1 MSGNLGSSADALHH
15 KSAAMKNGAALTM
28 VNSSIRY
35 ACAVVAI
42 GTLAATP
49 SAAQPNKTPGGPGI
63 TVPLTMGIGTL
74 TETGR
79 PVSQQ
84 SATGAPV
91 VPLPPAAP
99 ITLEIG
105 TLTET
110 GRPATGAPKPKN

>member
-1 MSGNLGSSADALHH
+1 M
-15 KSAAMKNGAALTM
+15 
-28 VNSSIRY
+28 
-35 ACAVVAI
+35 VAI

-49 SAAQPNKTPGGPGI
+49 SAGQANKTPGSPGI
-63 TVPLTMGIGTL
+63 TVPLTMGVGTL

-79 PVSQQ
+79 PASQQ

-91 VPLPPAAP
+91 VPLISIAP

-110 GRPATGAPKPKN
+110 GRPATGTPKPKN